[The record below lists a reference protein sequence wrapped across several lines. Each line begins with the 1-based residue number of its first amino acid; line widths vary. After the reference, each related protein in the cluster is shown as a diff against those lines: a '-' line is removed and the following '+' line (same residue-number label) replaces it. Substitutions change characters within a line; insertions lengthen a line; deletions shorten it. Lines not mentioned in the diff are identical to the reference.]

1 MTQKF
6 QMTLAVCAVLMLP
19 VMAEARGPGQGAA
32 MWPGFEA
39 LDTDGSGVVTLEEF
53 QAALEDPRA
62 AQREQM
68 VARLMQEAD
77 ADGKLDE
84 DALRNGLTAYA
95 EERREAR
102 RASMQAR
109 MFGRIDANSDG
120 VISAEEY
127 EAFLNRSAGRMERR
141 GMDRRGMDRRG
152 MERSRMR

>member
-6 QMTLAVCAVLMLP
+6 QMTLAACAVLMLP
-19 VMAEARGPGQGAA
+19 AMAEARGPGQGAA
-32 MWPGFEA
+32 MLPGFEV
-39 LDTDGSGVVTLEEF
+39 LDTDGSGVVTLEDF

-84 DALRNGLTAYA
+84 AALRDGLTAYA
-95 EERREAR
+95 AELREAR

-109 MFGRIDANSDG
+109 LFGRIDANSDG

-127 EAFLNRSAGRMERR
+127 EAFINRSAGRMERR
-141 GMDRRGMDRRG
+141 GM
-152 MERSRMR
+152 ERSRMR